1 MSLGSLFLSEL
12 DAGPPSRAQAPL
24 RTCTRHRAP
33 SFDSCTPS
41 SCSTTCLDNPTE
53 PSDLSST
60 TKITTLNHLRSL
72 VPHSYC
78 IGIDVEGIEG
88 IAQGITSVGIS
99 ILPPVFSLSPAS
111 ADGSWPWPFP
121 DHHQGQI
128 DLDTIASHYRLQSY
142 CFAVLGRERA
152 RSYEHFHYGEVVHH
166 PITHLQST
174 IVSVLQSI
182 RLQDPTAHTIL
193 VGFDMELEHRAVKS
207 VFPLLDDHVTHWC
220 DVSHTGLAD
229 ARWEGRRVAHKTH
242 RKISLRDAM
251 LALNFRRNH
260 GIQPRARHHSAGM
273 DAVRTLGTMLALLA
287 RAPEAGGLVVKR
299 FTWEEHGNRKL
310 WEWVP
315 RPASKFPWTVKIV
328 PVPTDDKDGTAHLP
342 ESLGRPAR
350 LFNFVTRNFA
360 EPKAVAVCPPARSGP
375 LKTHG
380 WESTYKRPGVTPTPT
395 PPAAASPFGPPSA
408 SPVPGAHPL
417 AAAPANP
424 SMSYLQHQAVPA
436 INLSDPRV
444 ANALMAQ
451 YSQQSQP
458 QHQGGRGG
466 FGAGG
471 RGGSQQQQRPRPQ
484 PVDKPKAK
492 IAILGCEPWFLVY
505 TKYGRRFA
513 FNPVKNASYWRI
525 PEKILPAV
533 IELDKERIRRKAA
546 GEPPLEEDPRYKSHD
561 KEEEKAEGKNL
572 GSGQQGLEETHDYD
586 SSEYE
591 EVEVTDDEGA
601 DHNDAEHPS
610 QHQRTEDENQGP
622 IEFTEDDFAA
632 QLAMMEGD
640 GMDIDQEYDFAAQ
653 AENVE
658 PLSDADARL
667 LFRDLLADFRI
678 NPYSPF
684 QKLIDEGDK
693 TGVFSDP
700 RYTALSS
707 MRERREVYDEWSREA
722 IQALKEA
729 RAKEEKKDPRI
740 PYLAF
745 LQEHATPKL
754 YWAEFKRKYRKEDVM
769 KDSAHHRSF
778 NDKER
783 EKLYRE
789 HINRLKLPHTQLKS
803 DLKKLLES
811 VQLRQLNNRS
821 SAASLPS
828 QILADIRYI
837 SLDAKTRDE
846 FIEGYIQGLASPPEA
861 QSAAEEA
868 EDEVLRKARE
878 ERKKR
883 EKALE
888 ERERRVEEEKRR
900 QEKRLAVERARLREE
915 ERELQRAMVVDKKGL
930 QSQLGG
936 GAAAGGEASKED
948 EAKEER

>member
-380 WESTYKRPGVTPTPT
+380 WVSLHNEEEMKRLVRDWDGKMVVDGVMLK
-395 PPAAASPFGPPSA
+395 
-408 SPVPGAHPL
+408 V
-417 AAAPANP
+417 
-424 SMSYLQHQAVPA
+424 
-436 INLSDPRV
+436 
-444 ANALMAQ
+444 
-451 YSQQSQP
+451 
-458 QHQGGRGG
+458 GGR
-466 FGAGG
+466 
-471 RGGSQQQQRPRPQ
+471 PP
-484 PVDKPKAK
+484 PENPPKTS
-492 IAILGCEPWFLVY
+492 L
-505 TKYGRRFA
+505 
-513 FNPVKNASYWRI
+513 
-525 PEKILPAV
+525 
-533 IELDKERIRRKAA
+533 
-546 GEPPLEEDPRYKSHD
+546 
-561 KEEEKAEGKNL
+561 
-572 GSGQQGLEETHDYD
+572 
-586 SSEYE
+586 
-591 EVEVTDDEGA
+591 
-601 DHNDAEHPS
+601 EHPMKAS
-610 QHQRTEDENQGP
+610 
-622 IEFTEDDFAA
+622 
-632 QLAMMEGD
+632 
-640 GMDIDQEYDFAAQ
+640 
-653 AENVE
+653 
-658 PLSDADARL
+658 SS
-667 LFRDLLADFRI
+667 I
-678 NPYSPF
+678 NEMV
-684 QKLIDEGDK
+684 K
-693 TGVFSDP
+693 
-700 RYTALSS
+700 
-707 MRERREVYDEWSREA
+707 
-722 IQALKEA
+722 
-729 RAKEEKKDPRI
+729 RAKSMADELHVEE
-740 PYLAF
+740 
-745 LQEHATPKL
+745 
-754 YWAEFKRKYRKEDVM
+754 
-769 KDSAHHRSF
+769 
-778 NDKER
+778 
-783 EKLYRE
+783 
-789 HINRLKLPHTQLKS
+789 
-803 DLKKLLES
+803 
-811 VQLRQLNNRS
+811 
-821 SAASLPS
+821 
-828 QILADIRYI
+828 
-837 SLDAKTRDE
+837 
-846 FIEGYIQGLASPPEA
+846 
-861 QSAAEEA
+861 EEA
-868 EDEVLRKARE
+868 ERDSFLAEGLSNMELDDTGEVAS
-878 ERKKR
+878 
-883 EKALE
+883 ALDF
-888 ERERRVEEEKRR
+888 
-900 QEKRLAVERARLREE
+900 LF
-915 ERELQRAMVVDKKGL
+915 
-930 QSQLGG
+930 QSDSDDSSLGDICRTYSPI
-936 GAAAGGEASKED
+936 ETDWNKNKTSW
-948 EAKEER
+948 R